1 MLHLK
6 LLILLHFFINFFFF
20 IEMSS
25 ILNKRI
31 FDTDNALKGSFN
43 GRFGKWQLLS
53 YSILTLAF
61 AIISS
66 WISKLTIYTRKC
78 TKTVI

>member
-6 LLILLHFFINFFFF
+6 LLILLHFYNNFFF